1 MWKSQ
6 FNKST
11 ATGGLVFAL
20 FGLIVSACGM
30 TSPSATSDAA
40 RSGLQ
45 GCLIDSRPRA
55 SAPVVLVAVDI
66 AAADQTPGAVAA
78 ERAAFA
84 TIVPGAF
91 AMHADIELATF
102 GAAPSDDAIVTGISG
117 VGQGPNSEYVR
128 ASTTCMESGL
138 IDRFNALTATTSAGK
153 ADLLEGMSV
162 LTADVAELSPS
173 STSVVVL
180 GQAVPDSKPVDLTD
194 PVILSSD
201 PKAGAKA
208 AEAGGILPKSHAAW
222 YFAGVGSSLTGEQL
236 DGLTAWLWWLTHVS
250 GGSLH
255 AIDPTGLTAFPSA
268 VLDAPAPLR
277 PVTLNIRQNGTE
289 LEATAPSSLLFSF
302 DSSTLSPGA
311 TPSLDQLLSLVRA
324 HTETNFTVA
333 GYTDSIGTPAY
344 NQQLSVRRAQTVA
357 DWLESHGVPLS
368 RLNVVG
374 NGASDPIASD
384 ATSTGRADNRRV
396 VLTGTVSP

>member
-11 ATGGLVFAL
+11 ATGVLVLAL
-20 FGLIVSACGM
+20 FGLIASACGM

-40 RSGLQ
+40 RSGVQ

-55 SAPVVLVAVDI
+55 NAPVVLVAVDT
-66 AAADQTPGAVAA
+66 AAADQTPAAVAA

-102 GAAPSDDAIVTGISG
+102 GATPSDDAIVTGISG
-117 VGQGPNSEYVR
+117 VGQGPNSEYVL

-138 IDRFNALTATTSAGK
+138 IDRFDALTATTSPGT

-162 LTADVAELSPS
+162 LTADIAELSPS

-180 GQAVPDSKPVDLTD
+180 GQAVPDSKPMNLTD

-201 PKAGAKA
+201 PEAGAKA
-208 AEAGGILPKSHAAW
+208 AEAGGILPKCHAAW
-222 YFAGVGSSLTGEQL
+222 YFAGVGSSLSGEQL
-236 DGLTAWLWWLTHVS
+236 DGMTGWLWWLAHVS

-255 AIDPTGLTAFPSA
+255 AIDPTGLTAFPSP
-268 VLDAPAPLR
+268 VLDAPVPLR
-277 PVTLNIRQNGTE
+277 PVTLHIRQNGSE
-289 LEATAPSSLLFSF
+289 LEATAPAALLFGF
-302 DSSTLSPGA
+302 DSSALATGA
-311 TPSLDQLLSLVRA
+311 TDALDQLLSLVHA
-324 HTETNFTVA
+324 HAETTFTVA
-333 GYTDSIGTPAY
+333 GYTDSIGSPAY
-344 NQQLSVRRAQTVA
+344 NQQLSVRRAQAVA
-357 DWLESHGVPLS
+357 NWLESHGVPLDQ
-368 RLNVVG
+368 LIVVG
-374 NGASDPIASD
+374 NGASDPIASN
-384 ATSTGRADNRRV
+384 ATSAGRADNRRV